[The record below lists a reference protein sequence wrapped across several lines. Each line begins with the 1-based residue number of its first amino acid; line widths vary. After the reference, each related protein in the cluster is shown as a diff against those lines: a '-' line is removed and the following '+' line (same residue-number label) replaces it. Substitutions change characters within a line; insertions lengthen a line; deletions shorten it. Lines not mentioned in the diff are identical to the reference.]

1 MSWSEIKEILT
12 IYEDLKPDQ
21 PPSWICLKALA
32 YDCGPKLQISSKFV
46 DSQIGPKIGF
56 FSKGVSL

>member
-21 PPSWICLKALA
+21 PPSWICLRALA

-56 FSKGVSL
+56 FSKRVSL